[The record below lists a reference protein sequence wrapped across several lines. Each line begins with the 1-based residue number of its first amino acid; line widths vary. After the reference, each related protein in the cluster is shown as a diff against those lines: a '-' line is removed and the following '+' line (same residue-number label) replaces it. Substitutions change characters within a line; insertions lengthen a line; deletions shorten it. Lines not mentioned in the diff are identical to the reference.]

1 MFNPNSRFFTL
12 VNNSA
17 TVQRSLQFLEERR
30 YMCFLNKNAVNC
42 KSDLLIDDQSYSDSE
57 SCRGLKLFQTAIRE
71 NLKQTLKLLN
81 YYNFNLVFGILKF
94 TITISNWL
102 LDFMFNIFIFYK
114 EMSVWFSKQRK
125 KIKRFRILRDRLHCI

>member
-1 MFNPNSRFFTL
+1 
-12 VNNSA
+12 
-17 TVQRSLQFLEERR
+17 
-30 YMCFLNKNAVNC
+30 MCFLNKNAVNC

-114 EMSVWFSKQRK
+114 EMSV
-125 KIKRFRILRDRLHCI
+125 

>member
-17 TVQRSLQFLEERR
+17 TVQRSLQFLEERH
-30 YMCFLNKNAVNC
+30 YMCFLNKNAVKC